1 MNYEVS
7 KYYTDSDEEDFMNE
21 LMQDFDINDNLPLSD
36 MQEKC
41 FGIFEER
48 TEVFCKDNLI
58 LETLIYK
65 NKQYYF
71 LKDLQAETLY
81 KIVIDCKN

>member
-1 MNYEVS
+1 MKYEVD

-48 TEVFCKDNLI
+48 TKVFQKDNMI
-58 LETLIYK
+58 LETLNYK

-71 LKDLQAETLY
+71 LEDLQTEILY
-81 KIVIDCKN
+81 KIVIGG